1 MKIIHGHTRFGSPQN
16 TPSGPK
22 WSTLVLPSLARL
34 AQKIKSTLRSH
45 FLNYFK
51 NPKNSESKSFFLRWW
66 NEMFRFKAASFSRS
80 LLSRSKEQKYPS
92 SLGQR
97 TVPISTSS
105 DIPSDVP
112 AQKSQEGV
120 PQPHPKPDMWP
131 QQKRTRLCQLQ
142 SVPLIFFYL
151 FCWLLLRVKK

>member
-1 MKIIHGHTRFGSPQN
+1 
-16 TPSGPK
+16 
-22 WSTLVLPSLARL
+22 
-34 AQKIKSTLRSH
+34 
-45 FLNYFK
+45 
-51 NPKNSESKSFFLRWW
+51 
-66 NEMFRFKAASFSRS
+66 MFRFKAASFSRS

-120 PQPHPKPDMWP
+120 PQPHPKPDM
-131 QQKRTRLCQLQ
+131 
-142 SVPLIFFYL
+142 
-151 FCWLLLRVKK
+151 